1 MHRRLLLFFVVCL
14 GVILFGSGSAGAEDP
29 QNSEDTRKPYGEGT
43 HAPIEIPPGMKL
55 VNLGGIRMIVPQ
67 GAKMVKKGSLLVM
80 ESNDEFA
87 ARNFQEIRA
96 RLEKTEAGQDD
107 LSKTVEDL
115 KREIAGFKKDAE
127 AVHSVF

>member
-1 MHRRLLLFFVVCL
+1 
-14 GVILFGSGSAGAEDP
+14 
-29 QNSEDTRKPYGEGT
+29 
-43 HAPIEIPPGMKL
+43 
-55 VNLGGIRMIVPQ
+55 MIVPQ